1 MEQSPGQ
8 LTAAAVRAELAR
20 RRISGREIGRAL
32 GWSLG
37 TTSRR
42 LNGLSPLT
50 VDELARIADYMGI
63 PAADLM
69 PTAPERAAGVHAA

>member
-20 RRISGREIGRAL
+20 RRISGRKIGAAL

-42 LNGLSPLT
+42 LNGESPIT
-50 VDELARIADYMGI
+50 VDELVRIAEYMGI
-63 PAADLM
+63 PAADLL
-69 PTAPERAAGVHAA
+69 PFAPERVSAA